1 MENYRIGIIT
11 MPMVKAGVIPLSNLI
26 TIIYSISKNI
36 FLITGDEGYDFF
48 KEDMRIKIFRLSPKN
63 GHFFIKRILNYI
75 SVQLEISLY
84 IFKTRREIDFFI
96 FLFGGDALLL
106 PMLTAHLLRKKVL
119 LMFAASSTK
128 IHTSRNDPLVL
139 GLKILQFMTCTFA
152 DTIIVYTKPI
162 IDDYSLNR
170 WTPKIVIARHHY
182 VDFDGFKIKK
192 EYHSR
197 ECIVGYIGRFNEEKG
212 IIHLLHAVPECV
224 IQKQNIKF
232 MFIGDGALRKT
243 IEQYILDNNLSDK
256 VTLLGWISHDNLA
269 DYLNQLKLLVIP
281 SDTEGLPNIMLEAMA
296 CGTPVLATSVGAIP
310 TVIKNRENGFILENN
325 SPQCITSN
333 IIKILDYDNSVKV
346 IKNAYQVIQ
355 NNFTLEKRVEEFKV
369 IFDTVL

>member
-1 MENYRIGIIT
+1 MQNYRIGIIT
-11 MPMVKAGVIPLSNLI
+11 MPMVRAGVIPLSNLI
-26 TIIYSISKNI
+26 NIVCSISKNI

-48 KEDMRIKIFRLSPKN
+48 MKDKRITTFGISPKN
-63 GHFFIKRILNYI
+63 STFFIKRIFNYI
-75 SVQLEISLY
+75 TVQLEISLY
-84 IFKTRREIDFFI
+84 IFKTRRKIDFFI

-152 DTIIVYTKPI
+152 DKIIVYADRI
-162 IDDYSLNR
+162 IDDYSLER

-182 VDFDGFKIKK
+182 VDFDSFKIKK
-192 EYHSR
+192 DFHSR

-212 IIHLLHAVPECV
+212 VLHLLHAVPEIV
-224 IQKQNIKF
+224 LKKPDIKF
-232 MFIGDGALRKT
+232 LFIGDGALRKT
-243 IEQYILDNNLSDK
+243 IEHYTLDNNLSEK
-256 VTLLGWISHDNLA
+256 IILPGWASHDSLA
-269 DYLNQLKLLVIP
+269 YYLNQMKLLVIP

-310 TVIKNRENGFILENN
+310 AIIINGETGFILENN
-325 SPQCITSN
+325 LPQCITSN
-333 IIKILDYDNSVKV
+333 IIKILDDKNSVEV
-346 IKNAYQVIQ
+346 TKNAYLLIRDD
-355 NNFTLEKRVEEFKV
+355 FKLEKRVEEFKV

>member
-26 TIIYSISKNI
+26 SIVYPTSKNI

-48 KEDMRIKIFRLSPKN
+48 RKDKRIKIFRLSPKN
-63 GHFFIKRILNYI
+63 STFFIKRIFNYI
-75 SVQLEISLY
+75 SVQLEISWY

-106 PMLTAHLLRKKVL
+106 PMLTAHLFRKKVL

-152 DTIIVYTKPI
+152 DIIIVYSKRI

-170 WTPKIVIARHHY
+170 WTPKIMIARHHY
-182 VDFDGFKIKK
+182 VDFDLFKIKK
-192 EYHSR
+192 DYHSR
-197 ECIVGYIGRFNEEKG
+197 DCIVGYIGRFNEEKG
-212 IIHLLHAVPECV
+212 ILHLLHAVPECV
-224 IQKQNIKF
+224 FKKQNIKF
-232 MFIGDGALRKT
+232 IFIGDGALRKT

-256 VTLLGWISHDNLA
+256 IILHGWVSHDILA
-269 DYLNQLKLLVIP
+269 DYLNQMKLLVIP

-310 TVIKNRENGFILENN
+310 TIILNGETGFILENN

-333 IIKILDYDNSVKV
+333 IIKILDDENSFEV
-346 IKNAYQVIQ
+346 IKNAYQLIQ
-355 NNFTLEKRVEEFKV
+355 IDFKLEKRIEEFKV
-369 IFDTVL
+369 IFDAIL